1 MQRIIWVSCRFNTVY
16 IGKDLSEAASKITVD
31 DIGLL
36 LERLGLQD
44 GLKFAQTNLIS
55 GDVVYS
61 YLSLPSLEE
70 SGLKDLGIHNKI
82 DELKFRIQF
91 KRLLEG
97 KKLDYE
103 FTPKLLGNFLTE
115 RNSLSRFAKV
125 INSWWIFNCTPKNLD
140 FKLFSLFFYRL
151 FKTKILMEKCYF
163 LEMMKF
169 FVSLAYLLY
178 FKL

>member
-1 MQRIIWVSCRFNTVY
+1 M
-16 IGKDLSEAASKITVD
+16 
-31 DIGLL
+31 
-36 LERLGLQD
+36 QD

-70 SGLKDLGIHNKI
+70 SGLMDLGIHNKI

-103 FTPKLLGNFLTE
+103 FTPEILGNFLTE

-125 INSWWIFNCTPKNLD
+125 INS
-140 FKLFSLFFYRL
+140 
-151 FKTKILMEKCYF
+151 
-163 LEMMKF
+163 
-169 FVSLAYLLY
+169 
-178 FKL
+178 